1 MSKRWSRKW
10 IAALLAAAGM
20 SQLASDVIAQP
31 PAPLPGWAVEKANP
45 INPVRGRQS
54 DSLSPSQQTQHWEAE
69 QPANDFANIE
79 PVRLLP
85 PVHLDAPSNYRSRT
99 DVAMFAPNP
108 KKTPETL
115 LPPANDFF
123 HTAIPPLP
131 ESIDTPNPTDDI
143 ELPPLEEEL
152 WNHGGSYLYCPEGD
166 HLGWPTEA
174 DHDHYEYLRL
184 PENFVAPLPLTYF
197 AQFLGNDPI
206 KVWDLTWF
214 RGYNNW
220 EPRFVGYGSYE
231 IVGLA
236 YRQGTNR
243 QDGIGHQLIA
253 DFDLQLTGTERFHLQ
268 FRPIGKGNTG
278 GSYYRFN
285 DPAGYI
291 DNSTGE
297 PTRYWFEGELAS
309 MFGGY
314 FSPFAVRDIFV
325 TAGRFPFALH
335 NGLLMNDEMLGV
347 VVNKNT
353 ILLGNISNINVQG
366 IYAATDVNN
375 TADPDSG
382 LFGVNVSADYNR
394 VFHEFSA
401 LSLNAPD
408 APGRNQQFLAY
419 SRTKFYGPVTLT
431 GRAMFKFGDEAGIG
445 AGQLFVLESNLTRYF
460 DHEVLGIDH
469 CVYYCNAFYARDG
482 WNPAGSGN
490 YNRLR
495 TAFEVDPLVQIASGR
510 QVGPN
515 AGVALGV
522 QYFRHHE
529 DESIIPEI
537 AFEAPTGDPVWGL
550 GLRYLR
556 KTSERSFFEA
566 LGVINF
572 SETEIYR
579 RDGISISETII
590 F

>member
-1 MSKRWSRKW
+1 MIRTWL
-10 IAALLAAAGM
+10 AAALAAAGM
-20 SQLASDVIAQP
+20 SQLACEAVAQMP
-31 PAPLPGWAVEKANP
+31 GPLPNWAVKAATP
-45 INPVRGRQS
+45 INPVRGRE
-54 DSLSPSQQTQHWEAE
+54 LIELNPSRQTQHFEFDAE
-69 QPANDFANIE
+69 IGSGLANGPIQLLPPTNQETPAADQDRTNVAFMVPSRKQATE
-79 PVRLLP
+79 RLLP
-85 PVHLDAPSNYRSRT
+85 PT
-99 DVAMFAPNP
+99 DEYF
-108 KKTPETL
+108 TT
-115 LPPANDFF
+115 
-123 HTAIPPLP
+123 IQPLP
-131 ESIDTPNPTDDI
+131 ESIETPAPIDDPD
-143 ELPPLEEEL
+143 LPPLEEEL

-166 HLGWPTEA
+166 RLGWPTEE
-174 DHDHYEYLRL
+174 DHDHYELLRL

-231 IVGLA
+231 LIGLA
-236 YRQGTNR
+236 YKQGTTR
-243 QDGIGHQLIA
+243 QDAIGHQLIA

-278 GSYYRFN
+278 GSYYQFN
-285 DPAGYI
+285 DPAGYV

-309 MFGGY
+309 IFGGY

-325 TAGRFPFALH
+325 TAGRFPFALQ

-353 ILLGNISNINVQG
+353 IYVGNISNINVQG
-366 IYAATDVNN
+366 IYAATDVRN

-382 LFGVNVSADYNR
+382 LFGVNVTADYDR
-394 VFHEFSA
+394 ELHEFSA
-401 LSLNAPD
+401 LALNTPD
-408 APGRNQQFLAY
+408 APGRNQQFVAY

-445 AGQLFVLESNLTRYF
+445 EGQLFVLESNLTRYF
-460 DHEVLGIDH
+460 EHEFLGIDH

-510 QVGPN
+510 TVGPN
-515 AGVALGV
+515 SGVALGV

-537 AFEAPTGDPVWGL
+537 AFEAPTGDPVWGF

-556 KTSERSFFEA
+556 KTSQRTYFEA

-579 RDGISISETII
+579 RDGISISETIL